1 MLCIN
6 LIHCRI
12 DIFDTNQ
19 WKLQDIMELH
29 SMLKD
34 KTQLIYDAL
43 CKAMLMMMLFM
54 HGRTLN
60 YRMGTRGYDQ

>member
-1 MLCIN
+1 
-6 LIHCRI
+6 
-12 DIFDTNQ
+12 
-19 WKLQDIMELH
+19 
-29 SMLKD
+29 MLKD

-43 CKAMLMMMLFM
+43 CKAMLMMMHFM